1 MEQDDQEYSQNS
13 AVFSFDNAS
22 QMSISTSQPFH
33 LTQYNSE
40 NMPDVVIDDMKST
53 YTQEN
58 VRVVWGTTIN
68 IQETIDLFKEFI
80 RTFTNT
86 EGVPYYLHRIEEMHE
101 LENYVITLDCADLKN
116 TPYEKVLTEIL
127 SYPVEI
133 FPLLEIAIT
142 DLYLEKYPSTPPSIR
157 VIVTNVGNHKNI
169 RDLLP
174 TDVDSTVEISGMVTK
189 TSGILPDIT
198 TAAYVCNKCKEVLRT
213 EVVRGVIAEPVDC
226 TCGDKFTMTMDSE
239 LSSFQDKQVIKIQE
253 LPEAV
258 SDGLVPCT
266 ITALASHI
274 LTDGLAPGD
283 RVNITGIYRAVPLK
297 LNYIHRTIKSSF
309 KTYIEIVSY
318 SKRVSGNSGKAKDS
332 AKNTFS
338 ILDKIEEV
346 RNMPDLYDKLAKS
359 IAPSIYGMLDVKKA
373 LLLQMFAGVTKSL
386 NGARFRGDINVLLA
400 GDPGVAKS
408 QLLLAVHRLID
419 RGVYT
424 SGKGSSAVGLT
435 ANVSR
440 DIESGQHIL
449 ESGALV
455 ISDGGVCCI
464 DEFDKMG
471 EGTRSVL
478 HEAMEQ
484 QTVSIAKAGIIT
496 TLNARCSILAACN
509 PIGSSY
515 NPKKNIIENLDI
527 PPTLLSRFDIV
538 CLLLDKVNA
547 KRDREISTHIIKLYA
562 GTEKQAEPPV
572 SEEVLKEYIK
582 EGRNI
587 NPVITDAAALR
598 ISKEYQEL
606 RLLGNGK
613 SVTATTRQ
621 LESIIRLS
629 EAHARMRLSEKV
641 EEQDVSEAIR
651 IIKDSLHIYAVD
663 PVTGRIDMELIHTG
677 KTTAALKMEED
688 LKELIMKSVGKGS
701 TVPSLVEAVNK
712 TGRVQEK
719 TVVGILNELQ
729 EEGKVMIDGLC
740 VTPNWHRM

>member
-1 MEQDDQEYSQNS
+1 MERDDQSQSQNSQNS
-13 AVFSFDNAS
+13 AVFSFENAS
-22 QMSISTSQPFH
+22 QMSLGTSQPFH

-40 NMPDVVIDDMKST
+40 NIPEIVEDIKSV

-58 VRVVWGTTIN
+58 IRVVWGTTIN

-80 RTFTNT
+80 RTFVNS
-86 EGVPYYLHRIEEMHE
+86 EGIHYYLHKLEEMHE
-101 LENYVITLDCADLKN
+101 LEEYVLTLDGSHLKN
-116 TPYEKVLTEIL
+116 TPSEKILAEIL

-133 FPLLEIAIT
+133 FPLLEIAVT
-142 DLYLEKYPSTPPSIR
+142 DMYLEKYPSTPPGIR
-157 VIVTNVGNHKNI
+157 VLVKNVGNTRTIK
-169 RDLLP
+169 DLLP
-174 TDVDSTVEISGMVTK
+174 TDVDSTVEITGMVTK

-198 TAAYVCNKCKEVLRT
+198 TAAYVCNKCSELLRT

-226 TCGDKFTMTMDSE
+226 SCGDKFTMVMDSTQ
-239 LSSFQDKQVIKIQE
+239 SSFQDKQVIKIQE
-253 LPEAV
+253 LPESV
-258 SDGLVPCT
+258 SDGLVPSS
-266 ITALASHI
+266 ITVLATHI
-274 LTDGLAPGD
+274 LTDKLVPGD
-283 RVNITGIYRAVPLK
+283 KVSITGIYRAVPLK

-309 KTYIEIVSY
+309 KTYIEMVSY
-318 SKRVSGNSGKAKDS
+318 TNLSKKHKISQKEAFTTLEKIDQLRNSD
-332 AKNTFS
+332 
-338 ILDKIEEV
+338 
-346 RNMPDLYDKLAKS
+346 DLYNKLAMS
-359 IAPSIYGMLDVKKA
+359 IAPSIYGMTDVKKA
-373 LLLQMFAGVTKSL
+373 LLLQMFGGVTKSL
-386 NGARFRGDINVLLA
+386 NGARFRGDVNVLLA

-408 QLLLAVHRLID
+408 QLLLAVHRLMD

-435 ANVSR
+435 ANVAR
-440 DIESGQHIL
+440 DSESGQHIL

-471 EGTRSVL
+471 EATRSVL

-527 PPTLLSRFDIV
+527 PPTLLSRFDVV
-538 CLLLDKVNA
+538 CLLLDRINT
-547 KRDREISTHIIKLYA
+547 KRDRAISTHIIKLYA
-562 GTEKQAEPPV
+562 GTDKPVDPPV
-572 SEEVLKEYIK
+572 EEAVLKQYIK
-582 EGRNI
+582 EGRKI
-587 NPVITDAAALR
+587 DPRITEDAAQR

-629 EAHARMRLSEKV
+629 EAHARMRLSMTV
-641 EEQDVSEAIR
+641 EVRDVSEAIR

-663 PVTGRIDMELIHTG
+663 PVTGRIDMELLHTG
-677 KTTAALKMEED
+677 KTTAALKMEEE
-688 LKELIMKSVGKGS
+688 LKEHIVKTVGKGS
-701 TVPSLVEAVNK
+701 TVKDLLEALSR

-719 TVVGILNELQ
+719 MVMAILEELQ
-729 EEGKVMIDGLC
+729 EEGKVFIDGVC
-740 VTPNWHRM
+740 ITPNWSTL

>member
-1 MEQDDQEYSQNS
+1 MERDDQDHSQNS
-13 AVFSFDNAS
+13 AAFSFDNGS
-22 QMSISTSQPFH
+22 QLSFGTSQPFH

-40 NMPDVVIDDMKST
+40 NIPEIIEDMKST

-80 RTFTNT
+80 RTFTT
-86 EGVPYYLHRIEEMHE
+86 QDGVPVYLHRIEEMHE
-101 LENYVITLDCADLKN
+101 LEDYVITLNCAHLKG
-116 TPYEKVLTEIL
+116 TAYDRILAEIL
-127 SYPVEI
+127 AYPVEI
-133 FPLLEIAIT
+133 FPLLEIAIS
-142 DLYLEKYPSTPPSIR
+142 DLYLEKYPSTPPMIK
-157 VIVTNVGNHKNI
+157 VLVKNVGNHKNI

-174 TDVDSTVEISGMVTK
+174 TDVDTTVEITGMVTK
-189 TSGILPDIT
+189 TSGIIPDIT
-198 TAAYVCNKCKEVLRT
+198 TAAYVCNKCREVLTT

-226 TCGDKFTMTMDSE
+226 PCGQKFSMEMDSG
-239 LSSFQDKQVIKIQE
+239 LSLFQDKQVIKVQE
-253 LPEAV
+253 LPESV

-266 ITALASHI
+266 ITVLASHV
-274 LTDGLAPGD
+274 LTDGLVPGD
-283 RVNITGIYRAVPLK
+283 KVRIAGIFRAVPLK

-309 KTYIEIVSY
+309 KTYIEMASY
-318 SKRVSGNSGKAKDS
+318 TKISEEKIRQDTFGVLEEIEALRNSE
-332 AKNTFS
+332 NVY
-338 ILDKIEEV
+338 E
-346 RNMPDLYDKLAKS
+346 KLALS
-359 IAPSIYGMLDVKKA
+359 IAPGIYGMLDVKKA
-373 LLLQMFAGVTKSL
+373 LLLQMFGGVTKSL

-440 DIESGQHIL
+440 DMDSGQHIL

-471 EGTRSVL
+471 ESTRSVL

-509 PIGSSY
+509 PINSSY
-515 NPKKNIIENLDI
+515 DPKKNIIENLDI
-527 PPTLLSRFDIV
+527 PPTLLSRFDVV
-538 CLLLDKVNA
+538 CLLLDKVNE

-562 GTEKQAEPPV
+562 GTEKPVSPPV
-572 SEEVLKEYIK
+572 KESTLKQYIK

-587 NPVITDAAALR
+587 VPRITEPAAEK

-629 EAHARMRLSEKV
+629 EAHARMRLSHTV

-663 PVTGRIDMELIHTG
+663 PVTGRIDMELLHTG
-677 KTTAALKMEED
+677 KTTAALKLEENM
-688 LKELIMKSVGKGS
+688 KELILRRIGKGS
-701 TVPSLVEAVNK
+701 TVPKLMEMINSTA
-712 TGRVQEK
+712 RVQEK
-719 TVVGILNELQ
+719 VLMEILEELQ
-729 EEGKVMIDGLC
+729 EDGKIMIDGLC
-740 VTPNWHRM
+740 ITLN

>member
-1 MEQDDQEYSQNS
+1 MERDDQEYSQNS
-13 AVFSFDNAS
+13 QNSTVFSFDNAS
-22 QMSISTSQPFH
+22 QISLSTSQPFH

-40 NMPDVVIDDMKST
+40 NIPEIVDDIKST

-80 RTFTNT
+80 RTFINT
-86 EGVPYYLHRIEEMHE
+86 EGIYYYLHKIEEMHE
-101 LENYVITLDCADLKN
+101 LENYIIAVDGSHLKDS
-116 TPYEKVLTEIL
+116 PFEKILSEIL

-133 FPLLEIAIT
+133 LPLLEIAIT
-142 DLYLEKYPSTPPSIR
+142 DMYLEKYPSSPPSIR
-157 VIVTNVGNHKNI
+157 VIVKNVGNAKNI
-169 RDLLP
+169 KDLLP
-174 TDVDSTVEISGMVTK
+174 SDVDSTVEISGMVTK

-198 TAAYVCNKCKEVLRT
+198 TAAYVCSKCTEVLRT

-226 TCGDKFTMTMDSE
+226 ACGEKFSMAMDSA
-239 LSSFQDKQVIKIQE
+239 LSSFQDKQVIKVQE
-253 LPEAV
+253 LPESV
-258 SDGLVPCT
+258 SDGLVPST
-266 ITALASHI
+266 ITVLASHV
-274 LTDGLAPGD
+274 LTDGLMPGD
-283 RVNITGIYRAVPLK
+283 RVSITGIYRAVPLK
-297 LNYIHRTIKSSF
+297 LNYIHRTIKTSF
-309 KTYIEIVSY
+309 KTYIEMVSY
-318 SKRVSGNSGKAKDS
+318 TKLSKTEIISQGDMFS
-332 AKNTFS
+332 A
-338 ILDKIEEV
+338 LEKI
-346 RNMPDLYDKLAKS
+346 NDLRHTENLYEKLAVS

-373 LLLQMFAGVTKSL
+373 LLLQMFGGVTKSL

-408 QLLLAVHRLID
+408 QLLLAVHRLMD

-435 ANVSR
+435 ANVTR
-440 DIESGQHIL
+440 DRESGQHIL

-455 ISDGGVCCI
+455 ISDGGICCI

-471 EGTRSVL
+471 ESTRSVL

-538 CLLLDKVNA
+538 CLLLDKINT

-562 GTEKQAEPPV
+562 GTERPPEPPV
-572 SEEVLKEYIK
+572 EESVLKQYIK
-582 EGRNI
+582 EGRSI
-587 NPVITDAAALR
+587 NPKITEEAAQK
-598 ISKEYQEL
+598 ISKEYQDL

-621 LESIIRLS
+621 LESLIRLS
-629 EAHARMRLSEKV
+629 EAHARMRLSVKV
-641 EEQDVSEAIR
+641 ETRDVAEAIR

-663 PVTGRIDMELIHTG
+663 PITGRIDMELLHTG
-677 KTTAALKMEED
+677 KTTAALKMEEE
-688 LKELIMKSVGKGS
+688 LKEHIMKAIGKGS
-701 TVPSLVEAVNK
+701 TVHDLLETLNK
-712 TGRVQEK
+712 TMRTQEK
-719 TVVGILNELQ
+719 TVMSILEELQ
-729 EEGKVMIDGLC
+729 EEGKLLVDGVC
-740 VTPNWHRM
+740 ITPNWTAM